1 MKNPIRLRGGISINP
16 SQEGM
21 IDKVLSAQLEKSQ
34 ARLLLLL
41 DINGQVISF
50 QGERGYIDVIALGAL
65 IAGDMAASQ
74 EIAKISNIYQENQ
87 MVIRQGS
94 KMNTIIYEVDR
105 NLLLLF
111 MVPAAVPLGWVCH
124 LVRETAGQIKHAL
137 SIIEYVENTSMFPT
151 SAEKMEDLVSD
162 ALDKVWKD

>member
-1 MKNPIRLRGGISINP
+1 MKNPIRLRGGISISP
-16 SQEGM
+16 SQEEM
-21 IDKVLSAQLEKSQ
+21 IDKVLSTQFEKIQ

-50 QGERGYIDVIALGAL
+50 QGERGHIDVIALGAL

-111 MVPAAVPLGWVCH
+111 IVPASVPIGWVCY
-124 LVRETAGQIKHAL
+124 LVRETAGQIKHTL
-137 SIIEYVENTSMFPT
+137 SKTEYVENTSVFPT
-151 SAEKMEDLVSD
+151 SEEKMEDLVSD

>member
-1 MKNPIRLRGGISINP
+1 MKNPIWLRGGISIVP
-16 SQEGM
+16 SQEEQ
-21 IDKVLSAQLEKSQ
+21 IDKILLNQIDKAHG
-34 ARLLLLL
+34 RLAVLL
-41 DINGQVISF
+41 DTNGQVLSF
-50 QGERGYIDVIALGAL
+50 QGDRGNIDVIALGAL

-105 NLLLLF
+105 NLLLLLL
-111 MVPAAVPLGWVCH
+111 VPVSVPLGWVCH
-124 LVRETAGQIKHAL
+124 LVRETAGQIKHTVTDTH
-137 SIIEYVENTSMFPT
+137 Y
-151 SAEKMEDLVSD
+151 AESTPVFSSSEMKMDDLVSD